1 MDTDI
6 LFSKRTYVDRVE
18 SVKKNMASRG
28 IGTLI
33 LSKSVS
39 VFYLAGF
46 PYMIGGHFYE
56 RPYERPLYLIISLEE
71 EPILLTPGMEF
82 EHAKEKSWISDV
94 RLVSNLWSGSLA
106 CAFGS
111 VAEILEGFHLEDGK
125 IGVEDTWTSEGL
137 GNFITDK
144 TIVDA
149 EDIVS
154 NMRMVKSE
162 EEIMLITQACRYTD
176 YAIQVLFE
184 SAHEGATELELMN
197 KAAFEASQKMIE
209 EVPKLETYDN
219 LVWVKV
225 NSGPKTVFTH
235 GSISN
240 RKLRKG
246 DIVTFITK
254 AFLGFTGYHGH
265 LVRTAFV
272 GKPTKKQK
280 NLYLEALDAEITA
293 LDAIGPG
300 VRCCDADRE
309 ARKKRGGGGGFGMGI
324 ESHEDPYLRKS
335 DRREMR
341 AGMVFYIPSGIYI
354 KGHGA
359 YKLSDNVVVT
369 DYGRELLTNYPKDL
383 ESMII

>member
-1 MDTDI
+1 MVWIYLNIPGDKLGLEVNMDTDI
-6 LFSKRTYVDRVE
+6 LFSKSMYIDRVE
-18 SVKKNMASRG
+18 SVKKNMSSRD
-28 IGTLI
+28 IGVLI

-56 RPYERPLYLIISLEE
+56 KPHERPLYLIISLEE

-82 EHAKEKSWISDV
+82 EHAKEKSWISDI
-94 RLVSNLWSGSLA
+94 RLVSNLWSRPRA
-106 CAFGS
+106 HAFRS
-111 VAEILEGFHLEDGK
+111 VAEILEGLLKGEK
-125 IGVEDTWTSEGL
+125 IGVEDKWTSEGL
-137 GNFITDK
+137 GNFITDT

-162 EEIMLITQACRYTD
+162 EEIMFIKQACRYTD
-176 YAIQVLFE
+176 YTIQVLIE

-240 RKLRKG
+240 RKLRRG
-246 DIVTFITK
+246 DIMTFITK
-254 AFLGFTGYHGH
+254 AFMGFTG
-265 LVRTAFV
+265 L
-272 GKPTKKQK
+272 
-280 NLYLEALDAEITA
+280 
-293 LDAIGPG
+293 IG
-300 VRCCDADRE
+300 V
-309 ARKKRGGGGGFGMGI
+309 
-324 ESHEDPYLRKS
+324 
-335 DRREMR
+335 
-341 AGMVFYIPSGIYI
+341 
-354 KGHGA
+354 
-359 YKLSDNVVVT
+359 
-369 DYGRELLTNYPKDL
+369 
-383 ESMII
+383 